1 MYIPGAK
8 NAVDTG
14 DSYFGEIAQ
23 EPISGS
29 REARH
34 KLIRTNLKSLERVD
48 GKPLEA
54 RIEHARF
61 IVDCP
66 NCGSAEFFFEDK
78 LFMCSLCNN
87 SNVEGKVYNVETPKD
102 RKEIEVVLG
111 KRPIKNRHWREPER
125 VEDLEKE
132 NVLHELEVM

>member
-1 MYIPGAK
+1 MMYIPGVN

-14 DSYFGEIAQ
+14 DTYFEEIGKGS
-23 EPISGS
+23 ISGS
-29 REARH
+29 PPSRH
-34 KLIRTNLKSLERVD
+34 KLIRYNLRNLPVVD

-66 NCGSAEFFFEDK
+66 SCGSAEFYFEDK

-87 SNVEGKVYNVETPKD
+87 SSVGGKVYKVKTPKD
-102 RKEIEVVLG
+102 RKKFEEILG
-111 KRPIKNRHWREPER
+111 KRPIKNRHWREPETITGL
-125 VEDLEKE
+125 DKE
-132 NVLHELEVM
+132 NTKMGVM